1 MTAPDDATRAQI
13 EAANPDRS
21 TWLSANAGSGK
32 TRVLTDRVAR
42 LLLAEVNPQNILCL
56 TYTKAAASEMQN
68 RLFDRLGEWAM
79 LPDAKL
85 RKELHDLGISGT
97 VSPEKL
103 QDARRLFAQA
113 IETPGGLKIQTIHA
127 FCSSILRRFPLE
139 AGVTPRFAEMDD
151 HAARLL
157 RADIVET
164 MAEGPDRPLV
174 TDLARHLSGDLEKL
188 TGEIVSNAAA
198 FAKPLRH
205 DDAFALF
212 DLAPDLSESDLTA
225 MAYNGDEPAILKALL
240 PVLATGSSNDTKAH
254 DKLAALRAFTIAEL
268 PLLENVL
275 LTGSTAKSPF
285 SAKIDAFPTKA
296 SRDKLDP
303 DTLDALN
310 AWMQRVEDTRAAR
323 IALAAARKTLALHA
337 FARAFLARY
346 EQEKQARGW
355 LDFDDLILK
364 TRALLT
370 DDRVAAWVLYR
381 LDGGI
386 DHILVDEAQDT
397 SPVQWSVIERL
408 AQEFTSGEG
417 ARADIPRTIFVVG
430 DKKQSIYS
438 FQGADPREFDRMRA
452 EFNARLALTNTPL
465 QSRMLAW
472 SFRSSRAV
480 LSLVDETFRG
490 REAAG
495 FTAEETH
502 LAFFDALPGRVDLW
516 PHIEKT
522 EKTERPNWDD
532 PVDLVGPDHHTAR
545 LARAVARQI
554 DRMITERTLI
564 PVDQSHMRPVHAGDF
579 LILVQ
584 RRSPLFHAII
594 RECKA
599 LGLPIA
605 GADRLR
611 IGGELAVRDIAALL
625 QFLATPEDDLALAT
639 ALKSPFFDWSEQALF
654 TLAHG
659 RPGYLWESLR
669 NNPDHPETL
678 AIVDDLR
685 YWADFLRPYD
695 LIERLLTR
703 HDGRRRL
710 LARLGTEAEDGIDA
724 LLQQALAYE
733 GQSVPSLTGFLT
745 WMETEDIEIKRQP
758 DSEGGR
764 IRVMTVHGAKGLE
777 SPIVIL
783 PDTGQRPDRIR
794 NEIVTHDG
802 PPLWKTLATETPPTL
817 QDALEQ
823 QRESDRQERDRL
835 LYVAMTRAEKW
846 LVVAAAGELGKDEQ
860 SWYDKIRLGMESMGA
875 APHHFDL
882 GEGLDE
888 APGLRLEH
896 GTWAGSETESVASS
910 STPPP
915 TIPDHFCRAAPIP
928 DPRPATLAPSDL
940 PGAKALSGE
949 AGLDEDAAMRRG
961 RQVHRLLEFLP
972 AHPPEHWAAIAAK
985 LLANGPDAADGDA
998 LALLL
1003 SEARNVL
1010 TRPGLAPIFAPDA
1023 LTEVPVSAT
1032 LPELGGRRMHGI
1044 IDRLLIGPERIL
1056 AVDFKTNAAVPDRPE
1071 TVPDALLRQ
1080 MGAYASALT
1089 QIYPDTPVETALLW
1103 TRNATLMHLPHDLVM
1118 TTLHGTQ
1125 LDAQPPGP

>member
-1 MTAPDDATRAQI
+1 MTAPDDATLAQI
-13 EAANPDRS
+13 EAARPDRS

-42 LLLAEVNPQNILCL
+42 LLLDEVAPQNILCL

-68 RLFDRLGEWAM
+68 RLFDRLGAWAM
-79 LPDAKL
+79 LPDEML
-85 RKELHDLGISGT
+85 RGELQKLGISEVVT
-97 VSPEKL
+97 PDKL
-103 QDARRLFAQA
+103 EDARRLFAQA

-139 AGVTPRFAEMDD
+139 AGVTPRFTEMDD

-157 RADIVET
+157 RADIVES
-164 MAEGPDRPLV
+164 MAQGPDRPLV
-174 TDLARHLSGDLEKL
+174 ADLARHLSGDLDKL
-188 TGEIVSNAAA
+188 TGEIVSNAAK
-198 FAKPLRH
+198 FVDTLSRE
-205 DDAFALF
+205 DAFALF
-212 DLAPDLSESDLTA
+212 DLPPGFSESELTA
-225 MAYNGDEPAILKALL
+225 SAFNGDEPAILKALL
-240 PVLATGSSNDTKAH
+240 PALAAGSVNDVKAH
-254 DKLAALRAFTIAEL
+254 DRLAPLRDVTLAAL
-268 PLLENVL
+268 PLLENVF
-275 LTGSTAKSPF
+275 LTGESAKSPF
-285 SAKIDAFPTKA
+285 TAKIDAFPTKA
-296 SRDKLDP
+296 TRDRLDP
-303 DTLDALN
+303 DILDALN
-310 AWMQRVEDTRAAR
+310 AFMQRVEDARANR
-323 IALAAARKTLALHA
+323 IALAAARKTLALHG
-337 FARAFLARY
+337 FARAFLTQY
-346 EQEKQARGW
+346 EKEKQARGW

-364 TRALLT
+364 TLALLT

-408 AQEFTSGEG
+408 AQEFTSGQG
-417 ARADIPRTIFVVG
+417 ARADISRTIFVVG

-452 EFNARLALTNTPL
+452 EFDTRLALTNSPL
-465 QSRMLAW
+465 ENRMLAW

-480 LSLVDETFRG
+480 LSLVDETFKG

-495 FTAEETH
+495 FTAAETH
-502 LAFFDALPGRVDLW
+502 KTFFDALPGRVDLW

-522 EKTERPNWDD
+522 GKPERPNWDD
-532 PVDLVGPDHHTAR
+532 PVDLAGPNHHSTR
-545 LARAVARQI
+545 LASAVARQI
-554 DRMITERTLI
+554 RQMIDQKTPI
-564 PVDQSHMRPVHAGDF
+564 PQDQSHMRPVHAGDF

-594 RECKA
+594 RECKSQ
-599 LGLPIA
+599 GLPIA

-639 ALKSPFFDWSEQALF
+639 VLKSPIFDWSEQALF

-659 RPGYLWESLR
+659 RPGYLWEALR
-669 NNPDHPETL
+669 NSTDRPETL
-678 AIVDDLR
+678 TVLDDLR

-710 LARLGTEAEDGIDA
+710 LSRLGTEAEDGIDA

-745 WMETEDIEIKRQP
+745 WMETEDIEIKRQQ

-783 PDTGQRPDRIR
+783 PDTGQRIERIR
-794 NEIVTHDG
+794 NEIVTNDG
-802 PPLWKTLATETPPTL
+802 PPLWKTLAADTPPTL
-817 QDALEQ
+817 RDALDH
-823 QRESDRQERDRL
+823 QRERDRQERDRL

-846 LVVAAAGELGKDEQ
+846 LIVAAAGELGKDEQ
-860 SWYDKIRLGMESMGA
+860 SWYDQIRLAMAGMGA

-882 GEGLDE
+882 GEGLGDT
-888 APGLRLEH
+888 PGLRLEH
-896 GTWAGSETESVASS
+896 GIWAGSETKSDPAPPS
-910 STPPP
+910 PPP
-915 TIPDHFCRAAPIP
+915 AIPDHFRRPAPIP
-928 DPRPATLAPSDL
+928 DPRPAALAPSDL
-940 PGAKALSGE
+940 PGNKALPGE
-949 AGLDEDAAMRRG
+949 AGLDEDAAKQRG

-972 AHPPEHWAAIAAK
+972 GHPPDRWAGIAAK
-985 LLANGPDAADGDA
+985 LLANGPDAAGGDA

-1003 SEARNVL
+1003 AEARNVL
-1010 TRPGLAPIFAPDA
+1010 TQPGLAPIFSPDA
-1023 LTEVPVSAT
+1023 LTEVPVSAA
-1032 LPELGGRRMHGI
+1032 LPELDGRRMHGI
-1044 IDRLLIGPERIL
+1044 IDRLLIGPDEIL
-1056 AVDFKTNAAVPDRPE
+1056 AVDFKTNASIPDTPGA
-1071 TVPDALLRQ
+1071 VPDALLRQ
-1080 MGAYASALT
+1080 MGAYASALA
-1089 QIYPDTPVETALLW
+1089 QIYPGRSVATALLW
-1103 TRNATLMHLPHDLVM
+1103 TRNATLMRLPHDLVIG
-1118 TTLHGTQ
+1118 TLRDTRI
-1125 LDAQPPGP
+1125 A